1 MALAG
6 RYVSDEL
13 NTFEIMMYGNLFGFF
28 LVLIFAALTKRLHA
42 IQIGYLRDHFFR
54 HIFHFSAQNLWFY
67 AITVIPLVQVLALKF
82 TVPI

>member
-1 MALAG
+1 MIRRQTLRLLASVLLMFLAVASFTKMALAG

-28 LVLIFAALTKRLHA
+28 LVLIFSALTKRLHA

-54 HIFHFSAQNLWFY
+54 HIFHLSA
-67 AITVIPLVQVLALKF
+67 
-82 TVPI
+82 